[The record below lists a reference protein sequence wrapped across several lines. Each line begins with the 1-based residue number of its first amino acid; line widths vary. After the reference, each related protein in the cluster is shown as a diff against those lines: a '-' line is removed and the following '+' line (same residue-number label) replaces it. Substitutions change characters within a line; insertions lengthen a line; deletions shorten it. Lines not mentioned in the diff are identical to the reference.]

1 MSLPKLRLVT
11 PATILSAVRNVKSND
26 SFAASMPA
34 SLKKYIIL
42 KLDAGEPLSAYEIKY
57 LVSILATLTEGQ
69 VELLKIRLLSNEISD
84 QDRTSIAESF
94 LDLLARNK
102 LTEKPFFEEFRKKA
116 KVKGIRES
124 IEKIAHHID
133 GEVKQFDKT
142 ILSEKNPVEY
152 LLALNRYG
160 RESQFT
166 IGQQNLAKIVIRER
180 LHDSLFVLKFGELKN
195 FVERACLS
203 SPLEVWTELDR
214 SLGYHL
220 SKDTSSNMLTLLD
233 ENLGFMQLMR
243 TAQSEKADIKTLPN
257 IARLRA
263 IVEKFNE
270 ALSMLSAEV
279 PERGEYWR
287 KHLKEFTRI
296 ELKTRNGVG
305 WRAAVAF
312 HIKNYVLVE
321 LGPEGN
327 ALHVYTKAGFDKV
340 RDTNRWNDRTNTT
353 QEFVPLTRSE
363 GTIWHT
369 PGWQDVFD
377 EFLREVKSRSQN
389 E

>member
-26 SFAASMPA
+26 SFEASMPA
-34 SLKKYIIL
+34 ALKKYIIL

-142 ILSEKNPVEY
+142 ILSEKNPVDY

-160 RESQFT
+160 
-166 IGQQNLAKIVIRER
+166 
-180 LHDSLFVLKFGELKN
+180 
-195 FVERACLS
+195 RACLS